1 MRCATCGTENA
12 PDSRFCGGCGAKLA
26 PSSRVAPTA
35 KITDDASYPSQ
46 PPPPASIPPQNN
58 YVSGPASIPP
68 QNHAHAP
75 ASIPPQNAYPAVP
88 GSIPPSNNPASIPPQ
103 SYAPP
108 GSIPPSNNPASIPPQ
123 NSFQRAA
130 TPIQTPPP
138 GSLKMPTP
146 APGSLSFAA
155 TPRLDQT
162 PTTPSP
168 PAADASRSLV
178 VPPRRP
184 IGLIVFVLLVDLALA
199 GAGAV
204 LLGKGLSEKKTTPKS
219 EQKTQRDR
227 MPQTDAP
234 MNVEA
239 SNAGASNV
247 APANAAS
254 NGEARAS
261 NIETSSGAKAVTPS
275 ANIAAPSPST
285 PVVAAAP
292 TATKSAAQP
301 SSNSKGAAPQPAAST
316 AAASAPAAPSAAAP
330 APQPIATPPAASRVP
345 APTTPAP
352 APTTPT
358 PVPTSPAPAAPT
370 PAPKEAEVS
379 FDTQLER
386 ATAASKAAFD
396 SCAADAGSP
405 HGTVRVAF
413 RVLEDGSVANAFPV
427 EDSTGT
433 PSLGQCLAQTITT
446 WRFTPHTGAPINSLR
461 AFNYP

>member
-26 PSSRVAPTA
+26 SASRVAPTA

-46 PPPPASIPPQNN
+46 PPQNASIPPQNN
-58 YVSGPASIPP
+58 YASGPASIPP
-68 QNHAHAP
+68 QNHAP

-88 GSIPPSNNPASIPPQ
+88 GSIPPSNNPASIP
-103 SYAPP
+103 
-108 GSIPPSNNPASIPPQ
+108 Q

-138 GSLKMPTP
+138 GSVKMPTP

-162 PTTPSP
+162 PTTTSP
-168 PAADASRSLV
+168 PAAAAEASRSIV

-204 LLGKGLSEKKTTPKS
+204 LLGKGLSEKKPAAKP

-227 MPQTDAP
+227 APQTDAP
-234 MNVEA
+234 TNV
-239 SNAGASNV
+239 
-247 APANAAS
+247 
-254 NGEARAS
+254 EARAS
-261 NIETSSGAKAVTPS
+261 NIDTSSGVKPAVAPQTS
-275 ANIAAPSPST
+275 AAPQTST
-285 PVVAAAP
+285 PKSTP
-292 TATKSAAQP
+292 TATPK
-301 SSNSKGAAPQPAAST
+301 
-316 AAASAPAAPSAAAP
+316 AASAKTSA
-330 APQPIATPPAASRVP
+330 S
-345 APTTPAP
+345 APTPTQKPAP
-352 APTTPT
+352 APTATPD
-358 PVPTSPAPAAPT
+358 PAPPAPA
-370 PAPKEAEVS
+370 PAPEPAPPPEVS

-386 ATAASKAAFD
+386 ATTASKGAFD
-396 SCAADAGSP
+396 RCAADAGSP
-405 HGTVRVAF
+405 HGTVRIAF

-433 PSLGQCLAQTITT
+433 SGLGQCLAQTITT